1 MFVYVFICVY
11 VFVCVHVS
19 TYVRRRH
26 LPNIYVIVET

>member
-19 TYVRRRH
+19 TYVGRRR